1 MGEETG
7 EEKRQGTGE
16 KEGGRE
22 GRPLAADP
30 LRPVL
35 SVSGGRRKGRRPGG
49 RGGGGRAG
57 RPLA

>member
-1 MGEETG
+1 
-7 EEKRQGTGE
+7 
-16 KEGGRE
+16 
-22 GRPLAADP
+22 

-57 RPLA
+57 RPVA